1 MPLLCSP
8 LQKLCKKSDSINDTP
23 TIKTSIGKFMRNEK
37 SKNIIGNLVTLS
49 IPKVAKNGQKV
60 PIWANFEISL
70 IIFDFC
76 ASMKSLL

>member
-1 MPLLCSP
+1 MAFRGNATFVFSLVKMM
-8 LQKLCKKSDSINDTP
+8 QKSDSNIETP

-60 PIWANFEISL
+60 PIWANS
-70 IIFDFC
+70 
-76 ASMKSLL
+76 